1 VEHDYTTIQ
10 DDDMGEEDTV
20 EIRGQGS
27 PTMEELKLP
36 AAPVK
41 FSLTLLKHFQ
51 PFFADCTDN
60 F

>member
-1 VEHDYTTIQ
+1 VEHDYTAIQ

-41 FSLTLLKHFQ
+41 FSLTLLKHL
-51 PFFADCTDN
+51 
-60 F
+60 

>member
-1 VEHDYTTIQ
+1 
-10 DDDMGEEDTV
+10 MGEEDTV

-36 AAPVK
+36 AALVK
-41 FSLTLLKHFQ
+41 FSLLKHFQ
-51 PFFADCTDN
+51 PFFADCTDY